1 MICSGTNILLAFTLE
16 TPRGLPF
23 HLIPQSRSM
32 PNFVTFTHEQT
43 HIRYIIP
50 ETSCVL
56 INLYYVCLYVYTYQL
71 TDRLCSHQLIGI
83 SLSVTPG
90 KSNFLNL

>member
-23 HLIPQSRSM
+23 HLIAQSHSM

-43 HIRYIIP
+43 HIHYTIP
-50 ETSCVL
+50 ETLPV
-56 INLYYVCLYVYTYQL
+56 
-71 TDRLCSHQLIGI
+71 
-83 SLSVTPG
+83 
-90 KSNFLNL
+90 F

>member
-23 HLIPQSRSM
+23 HLIAQSHSV

-43 HIRYIIP
+43 HICYTIS
-50 ETSCVL
+50 ETLPV
-56 INLYYVCLYVYTYQL
+56 
-71 TDRLCSHQLIGI
+71 
-83 SLSVTPG
+83 
-90 KSNFLNL
+90 F